1 MDTIGDF
8 LTRIRNAGTARHEK
22 VDVPASNMRKG
33 VAAILKDFG
42 YIKAFREAKDGKQ
55 GIMRVYLNYTNN
67 GKPAIDTVKRV
78 SKPGKRVY
86 VKADDIPQVR
96 SGYGIAIL
104 STSKGIMSGSE
115 AAEKNLGGEYLMK
128 VW

>member
-8 LTRIRNAGTARHEK
+8 LTRIRNAGTAKHEK
-22 VDVPASNMRKG
+22 VDVPASNIRKG
-33 VAAILKDFG
+33 IASILKDFG

-55 GIMRVYLNYTNN
+55 GVMRVYLNYTSN

-78 SKPGKRVY
+78 STPGKRVY
-86 VKADDIPQVR
+86 IKSDDIPQVR

-104 STSKGIMSGSE
+104 STSKGIMSGKE
-115 AAEKNLGGEYLMK
+115 AAEKKLGGEYLLK